1 VGSNPARG
9 AETTTYNFNIFFP
22 MEIATHKERKM
33 PKERFGL
40 IKLAGIDATVIGDDL
55 KAGDKAPDFTVLKQD
70 WSVVKGL
77 RDSKRKVRI
86 IAAMPSLDT
95 SVCDKETRRFN
106 EEASKLGKNIAVLVV
121 SADLPYTQKRWCGA
135 AGVDQVTTYS
145 DSLKAEFGKKYG
157 CLIKE
162 RRILRRAVFVVD
174 RKRIIRYAAYM
185 PTLGDE
191 PNYEEVLAAA
201 RDALK

>member
-1 VGSNPARG
+1 
-9 AETTTYNFNIFFP
+9 
-22 MEIATHKERKM
+22 M

-40 IKLAGIDATVIGDDL
+40 IKLAGIDATVIGEDL
-55 KAGDKAPDFTVLKQD
+55 KVGDKAPDFTVLKQD

-86 IAAMPSLDT
+86 IAAMPSLET

-106 EEASKLGKNIAVLVV
+106 EEAGKLGKNIAVLVV

-174 RKRIIRYAAYM
+174 RRRIIRYAAYM
-185 PTLGDE
+185 PALGDE

-201 RDALK
+201 KEALK